1 MAVNKKLK
9 YSKKFANPK
18 LEATMGSRSIP
29 GDEWQLK
36 KIKYLKKFA
45 NPKT

>member
-1 MAVNKKLK
+1 VRFLRKGL
-9 YSKKFANPK
+9 
-18 LEATMGSRSIP
+18 RSIP

-36 KIKYLKKFA
+36 KLKILKKIA